1 MGIFVSLISP
11 FLVLAGW
18 LFVYRNS
25 NRIAKRSESYA
36 LVTKALD
43 KVLDIDKRCVEYWA
57 GSKEKRDAPEVWV
70 AGTLSLLHGLRTLLE
85 ILEKHHGFPDK
96 DLMLMMIRMAATL
109 NAEYIDSL
117 TDEQLAKKRMK
128 QAEALSMALHSLYGY
143 YRQSCD

>member
-1 MGIFVSLISP
+1 MALFVSLISP

-18 LFVYRNS
+18 FFVYRNS

-43 KVLDIDKRCVEYWA
+43 KVLDIDKRCVEFWA
-57 GSKEKRDAPEVWV
+57 GSKDKRESAVVWV

-96 DLMLMMIRMAATL
+96 DLLMMMLRMSATL
-109 NAEYIDSL
+109 DAEYIDKLS
-117 TDEQLAKKRMK
+117 DEQVAKKRVK
-128 QAEALSMALHSLYGY
+128 QAEALSFALHSLYGY
-143 YRQSCD
+143 YRQKCD